1 MNNMSKSLTK
11 KCENVIKWP
20 PGQPKALRGQLLNW
34 HQHKGR
40 SALPWI
46 AAPNSK
52 GVVNDYHIA
61 VSEVMMQQTTVAVGL
76 KRFPLWMATFP
87 TWESLAQASLE
98 EVMKAWEGL
107 GYYARAKALH
117 NMSQKVV
124 SSHSARIPQDR
135 ALRLE
140 LPGVGPTT
148 ASALGA
154 FVYGLREPIWDA
166 NVNRVWKRWW
176 GDRYP
181 NLPTRE
187 QKKWEWDMAQQAM
200 PHTAKEIRSWTQAIM
215 DFGATVC
222 TPKAPQC
229 IQCPWSS
236 SCRSYALGTQNENPS
251 KKVTITRQK
260 MWKHWI
266 VVIDNNQIAV
276 INPNPQ
282 GIWSGLWQLPEIT
295 TLCPVV
301 DNPLYVSGN
310 HKLSHRDVSWSVIKI
325 AKDQLLKMESGKGII
340 EQCVWRPLTQWDQ
353 MALPQPL
360 RKWWDGLS
368 SDQKLKWFA

>member
-1 MNNMSKSLTK
+1 MPMAKDLPK
-11 KCENVIKWP
+11 KLDNIVKWP
-20 PGQPKALRGQLLNW
+20 SGQPQVLRAQLLNW

-40 SALPWI
+40 STLPWI
-46 AAPNSK
+46 AVPDSK
-52 GVVNDYHIA
+52 GIVNDYHIA

-87 TWESLAQASLE
+87 TWESLAQASSE

-107 GYYARAKALH
+107 GYYARARALH

-124 SSHSARIPQDR
+124 FNHGARIPQDR
-135 ALRLE
+135 ALRLD

-154 FVYGLREPIWDA
+154 FVYGLQEPIWDA

-181 NLPTRE
+181 NLTPRE
-187 QKKWEWDMAQQAM
+187 QKKWEWDMAKQAM
-200 PHTAKEIRSWTQAIM
+200 PNTAEEIRSWTQAIM

-229 IQCPWSS
+229 LHCPWSS

-251 KKVTITRQK
+251 KKVPITRQK

-266 VVIDNNQIAV
+266 VVTDTNHIAV
-276 INPNPQ
+276 ITPTPQ
-282 GIWSGLWQLPEIT
+282 GIWSGLWQLPELT

-301 DNPLYVSGN
+301 ANPLYGSGN
-310 HKLSHRDVSWSVIKI
+310 HKLSHRDVSWSVVKI
-325 AKDQLLKMESGKGII
+325 TKEQLLQTENGKDVVAG
-340 EQCVWRPLTQWDQ
+340 CVWRTFAQWEQ

-368 SDQKLKWFA
+368 SDHQSKWLA